1 MRLLAL
7 PLVFLGSAFTAPRA
21 PEPPRPLV
29 ILVHGRGMSG
39 ADSATMRRAWKQDL
53 DSALAS
59 ARFPALAGDDVRLA
73 WYADVMDPSVSAACS
88 RGYTTEAG
96 LADVARGFL
105 AGLVSVIP
113 DSGSVQD
120 REARSLFG
128 DMLYLVDPATRCAAE
143 TRFENVLAAARA
155 QGRPVIVVAY
165 SLGAAVAYG
174 FLQRETARVPALDVQ
189 LITLGSPLAV
199 PVAREL
205 LLGVGAL
212 RRPPAVAR
220 WVNIYDPDDAFAAPL
235 GMPDAVFDRRTRS
248 ARGSDPHGV
257 SRYLRDE
264 ETGRTLADAMCGA
277 TNDAWTPRCADLRAD
292 GR

>member
-1 MRLLAL
+1 MRFLAL
-7 PLVFLGSAFTAPRA
+7 PLLVLASAFAATRS

-39 ADSATMRRAWKQDL
+39 ADSAALRHAWKGDL
-53 DSALAS
+53 DSALA
-59 ARFPALAGDDVRLA
+59 ATGFPALATDDVRLA
-73 WYADVMDPSVSAACS
+73 WYADVMDPSISAACS
-88 RGYTTEAG
+88 RSYGAEAG

-113 DSGSVQD
+113 DSGGASD

-143 TRFENVLAAARA
+143 TRLENALASARA
-155 QGRPVIVVAY
+155 QDRPVIVVAY
-165 SLGAAVAYG
+165 SLGAAVSYG
-174 FLQRETARVPALDVQ
+174 LLHRETARVPAPDVQ
-189 LITLGSPLAV
+189 LITLGSPLSV

-205 LLGVGAL
+205 LLGVGTL
-212 RRPPAVAR
+212 RRPPSVAR
-220 WVNIYDPDDAFAAPL
+220 WVNIYDPEDAFAAPL
-235 GMPDAVFDRRTRS
+235 GMQDNVFDRRTRS

-257 SRYLRDE
+257 TRYLRDE
-264 ETGRTLADAMCGA
+264 ETGKALADALCGA
-277 TNDAWTPRCADLRAD
+277 TRDAWTPRCAELRAD